1 MRKNGLREECG
12 ESKVQCVVESLAEK
26 LTKMI
31 DTKMI
36 VGDKIVAGEVTIVP
50 ISKVAVGFL
59 SGGGEYEKESN
70 EIDFP
75 FIGGSGA
82 GYSVS
87 PVGFLV
93 IKKGEVKLVKV
104 SPSELASKIIEVVP
118 EVVDAINNQLKK

>member
-1 MRKNGLREECG
+1 MRKNGIREESG
-12 ESKVQCVVESLAEK
+12 ESKVQSVVESRAEK

-36 VGDKIVAGEVTIVP
+36 VGDRIVAGEVSIVP

-59 SGGGEYEKESN
+59 SGGGEYEKESA
-70 EIDFP
+70 ETDFP

-93 IKKGEVKLVKV
+93 IKKGDVKLVKV
-104 SPSELASKIIEVVP
+104 SPSELASKIIDVVP
-118 EVVDAINNQLKK
+118 EVVDAINKELKK